1 MRHLIF
7 TVLIICSYSFGALAA
22 VSKSSSEKRSVAQEI
37 KSKKH
42 KKSKKR
48 KISEQDKW
56 NSACD
61 DLLKN
66 SVKSTI
72 ALEKSLKK
80 QKKKLSR
87 MEFDEKV
94 QNELLV
100 VQLNAWVC
108 AVSSHDKVGA
118 VIEEQFL
125 KEYAEKVQDKKK
137 L

>member
-1 MRHLIF
+1 MRHWILALLF
-7 TVLIICSYSFGALAA
+7 IINYSFGALAA
-22 VSKSSSEKRSVAQEI
+22 TQKKQIDRRGLAAET
-37 KSKKH
+37 KSKKSQ
-42 KKSKKR
+42 KSKKK
-48 KISEQDKW
+48 KISQQDKW

-66 SVKSTI
+66 SVKSTL
-72 ALEKSLKK
+72 ALEKSIKK
-80 QKKKLSR
+80 QKKRLSR
-87 MEFDEKV
+87 AEFDEKI
-94 QNELLV
+94 QSELLV

-125 KEYAEKVQDKKK
+125 KEYAEKVQSVRK